1 MSKSVVPRIPNPMS
15 TLIAAEAVYHTAVG
29 DGVATATHN
38 DVRSAIRSSMWS
50 PEYRSELP

>member
-1 MSKSVVPRIPNPMS
+1 MSKSVVPRIPNPMN
-15 TLIAAEAVYHTAVG
+15 TLIVAEAVYNTAVG